1 MNKQE
6 LIKAI
11 KYKLNVTEIEAEN
24 FINTFAIVVSE
35 QVLSGDVVKINGFGR
50 FYLKKSK
57 ARKCYNIITNKIIDV
72 DSKESIAFKQF
83 NLGDLCLK

>member
-24 FINTFAIVVSE
+24 FINTFAVVVSE

-57 ARKCYNIITNKIIDV
+57 ARKYYNIITNKIVDV